1 MNNSDLIK
9 AVNNVL
15 TSLFSSKFD
24 GKVLYDISIETN
36 DDTGTEYFM
45 VDVIIDD
52 KEYWKYYD
60 NGPYNSPSDLDDEL
74 GGEIKKF
81 LKYAGVNKSFIQV
94 FIMEGVEPEKSIKE
108 ENVQKIKM
116 NIIITEN
123 QLSTLIDGNVPKG
136 SLNQMFGKFFED
148 FTVTNND
155 GYVH

>member
-52 KEYWKYYD
+52 IEYRKYYD
-60 NGPYNSPSDLDDEL
+60 NGSYDSPSDLEHEL

-81 LKYAGVNKSFIQV
+81 LKYVGVNKSFIQV
-94 FIMEGVEPEKSIKE
+94 FIMEGVEPEKSIK
-108 ENVQKIKM
+108 
-116 NIIITEN
+116 
-123 QLSTLIDGNVPKG
+123 
-136 SLNQMFGKFFED
+136 
-148 FTVTNND
+148 
-155 GYVH
+155 